1 MSQALARAPH
11 PAPADAFVSH
21 ATRIVT
27 VQAGAVSV
35 RHQPPGPF
43 ELDYDGGRPV
53 LLFSFGAVGGGGQ
66 GPACRA
72 DSFALL
78 HPGGPV
84 NLSHPEP
91 VEVLAVAFEPQ
102 ALPPS
107 AEATP
112 FDMVD
117 PGVRALAHELRRVLM
132 QEGEPD
138 RAYLE
143 AVGRALL
150 VRASYVLAH
159 RHPAG
164 ERALIAPFKLRRVVE
179 HIEANLAAPITVAEL
194 AEISDLSTAYFAR
207 LFRQATGETPHA
219 FILSRRVARVQ
230 ELLGEPGLDLATVA
244 YRAGFSSHAHMTTAF
259 KRKLGLS
266 PAAYRTGARV

>member
-1 MSQALARAPH
+1 MSQALARAPQ
-11 PAPADAFVSH
+11 PALADTLVAQSS
-21 ATRIVT
+21 RIVT
-27 VQAGAVSV
+27 VQAGAVIV

-53 LLFSFGAVGGGGQ
+53 LLFSFGAVGGHGS

-72 DSFALL
+72 GSFALL
-78 HPGGPV
+78 RPGGTV
-84 NLSHPEP
+84 SLSHPDP

-102 ALPPS
+102 ALPAS
-107 AEATP
+107 AEAPP
-112 FDMVD
+112 FDVVD
-117 PGVRALAHELRRVLM
+117 AGVRALAHELRRVLM
-132 QEGEPD
+132 QEAEPD

-143 AVGRALL
+143 AVGRAML
-150 VRASYVLAH
+150 VRAVYVLAH
-159 RHPAG
+159 RDPTG

-179 HIEANLAAPITVAEL
+179 HIETHLAEPITVAEL
-194 AEISDLSTAYFAR
+194 AGISDLSTAYFAR
-207 LFRQATGETPHA
+207 LFRQATGEAPHA

-230 ELLGEPGLDLATVA
+230 ELLGETTLDLATVA

-266 PAAYRTGARV
+266 PAAYRAGARS

>member
-11 PAPADAFVSH
+11 PALADVLIPTA
-21 ATRIVT
+21 ARTVT
-27 VQAGAVSV
+27 VQAGGVIV

-43 ELDYDGGRPV
+43 DLAYDGARPV
-53 LLFSFGAVGGGGQ
+53 LLFSFGAVGGHGH

-78 HPGGPV
+78 RPGGPV
-84 NLSHPEP
+84 ELNHPDP
-91 VEVLAVAFEPQ
+91 VEVLAFAFEPRSM
-102 ALPPS
+102 PPS
-107 AEATP
+107 LEATP

-117 PGVRALAHELRRVLM
+117 PGVRALAHEARRILL
-132 QEGEPD
+132 QEEAPD
-138 RAYLE
+138 RDYLE
-143 AVGRALL
+143 ALGRAVL
-150 VRASYVLAH
+150 VRAMHVIE
-159 RHPAG
+159 RRDPAG
-164 ERALIAPFKLRRVVE
+164 ARALIAPFKLRRVVE
-179 HIEANLAAPITVAEL
+179 HIETHLADTITVAEL
-194 AEISDLSTAYFAR
+194 AAISDLSTAYFAR

-230 ELLGEPGLDLATVA
+230 ELLADPDLDLATVA

-266 PAAYRTGARV
+266 PVAYRTATRV